1 MNNQNR
7 SFCLIAYDIADN
19 QRRLKVS
26 KILESYSNRVQ
37 ESVFEGF
44 LTRAELEKIIKRV
57 EKIIEK
63 QEDSLRVYFICEECR
78 KKMIL
83 IGNGEVTHPPEL
95 IIL

>member
-7 SFCLIAYDIADN
+7 SFCLIAYDITDN

-44 LTRAELEKIIKRV
+44 LTRAELEKIFKRV